1 MRHPFWPRSIH
12 IPIFFLVYVTLL
24 VVPLTVLFLL
34 KQPLMG
40 LFGVDWWIVPFS
52 VTMASALITPLLYV
66 GLLRKI
72 QEQILERQKQYQQK
86 FLQAAQGMTLIKEM
100 RRLLNLV
107 VHILTRIVGV
117 EQASL
122 WLLEKKSERFVLQA
136 FRGALGF
143 DGDHTIGINQPLVQH
158 LAHQKDPIVREGL
171 RAMSLNGRVKYLQPI
186 AEEMDRIGAAIIIP
200 SFAGEKLLG
209 FIALGP
215 KKSKQPYSGQDLEV
229 FEVMASQAALA
240 IENAQFYEE
249 LQRTQTDLFQTAKM
263 ASLGYMAGGM
273 SHQINNRFH
282 VLTILAGTLRS
293 DMKDVDPLTAERER
307 VKKLW
312 DKALDTLTKLED
324 NALRG
329 GDIVKTLLRFSRPP
343 GEYKPITIK
352 QILSTAWGMAQ
363 FRVDSNTM
371 DYTEQAPDDLPSVKG
386 DLNQLADCC
395 FNLITNAHDAI
406 QKKAE
411 LIQGKSL
418 PPGPEDPS
426 PFRGRLEVRVKAEQA
441 DGKRWVILEFKD
453 NGIGMSPQE
462 LESLFVPFFTTKA
475 TSQKGTGLGLYVI
488 QRIIER
494 YGGEVTAGSKY
505 GVGTSFVL
513 RIPAFQG

>member
-1 MRHPFWPRSIH
+1 MPFWPRSGH
-12 IPIFFLVYVTLL
+12 LPGFYLAYLALL
-24 VVPLTVLFLL
+24 VAPVVILLLL

-40 LFGVDWWIVPFS
+40 LFGADWWMVPFS
-52 VTMASALITPLLYV
+52 LMMASAMITPVLYV
-66 GLLRKI
+66 GLRRRV
-72 QEQILERQKQYQQK
+72 QEQILERQRQYQQK

-100 RRLLNLV
+100 RRLLNLI
-107 VHILTRIVGV
+107 VHILTRTVGV

-122 WLLEKKSERFVLQA
+122 WLLEKKTERFVVQA
-136 FRGALGF
+136 FRGTLGF
-143 DGDHTIGINQPLVQH
+143 NGDYTIGVGQPLVQH
-158 LAHQKDPIVREGL
+158 LAHQKDPVVRDKL
-171 RAMSLNGRVKYLQPI
+171 PAASANGKVKYLQPVG
-186 AEEMDRIGAAIIIP
+186 EEMDRIGAAIIIP
-200 SFAGEKLLG
+200 SFVGEKLLG
-209 FIALGP
+209 FMALGP

-249 LQRTQTDLFQTAKM
+249 LQQTQTDLFQTAKM

-282 VLTILAGTLRS
+282 VLTILAGTLKS
-293 DMKDVDPLTAERER
+293 MMKDVDPVTAGRER
-307 VKKLW
+307 VKELW
-312 DKALDTLTKLED
+312 DRALDTMTKLED

-329 GDIVKTLLRFSRPP
+329 GDIVKTLLRFSRPS
-343 GEYKPITIK
+343 GEYKPITAK
-352 QILSTAWGMAQ
+352 QILSTAREVVQ
-363 FRVDSNTM
+363 FRVDLNTM
-371 DYTEQAPDDLPSVKG
+371 DYTEQVPDELPPVKG

-406 QKKAE
+406 QKKTE
-411 LIQGKSL
+411 LIQSESL

-426 PFRGRLEVRVKAEQA
+426 PFRGQLLIRSKAEQT
-441 DGKRWVILEFKD
+441 DGKKWVILEFKD

-488 QRIIER
+488 QRVIER
-494 YGGEVTAGSKY
+494 HGGKVDARSKY
-505 GVGTSFVL
+505 GVGATFVL
-513 RIPAFQG
+513 RLPAYEG